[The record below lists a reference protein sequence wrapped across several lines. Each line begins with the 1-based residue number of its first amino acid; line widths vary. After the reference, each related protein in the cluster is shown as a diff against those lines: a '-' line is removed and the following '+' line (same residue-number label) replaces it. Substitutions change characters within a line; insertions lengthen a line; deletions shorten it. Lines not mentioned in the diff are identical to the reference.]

1 MSGPFYDAWKA
12 AVSETSGY
20 LAYFSPWFEDDKYR
34 AQVPKGFKRTPDEEE
49 YCAEVFDYY
58 EERLDDEQL
67 IFRRQ
72 KIALDGPELFKQEYP
87 PSPKD
92 RSLTQAARAFNLTKH
107 PERRGAP
114 REIKH
119 RRDSDPIE
127 KKRVPNQR
135 DRLLLYR
142 EIAPPLESTTGR
154 SEGHTS

>member
-20 LAYFSPWFEDDKYR
+20 LAYFAPWVEDDKYR

-58 EERLDDEQL
+58 EEHLDDEQL

-87 PSPKD
+87 TFPKD
-92 RSLTQAARAFNLTKH
+92 AFLTSGAPVFNLTKLS
-107 PERRGAP
+107 ERREAAP
-114 REIKH
+114 EIKH
-119 RRDSDPIE
+119 RMDYDPI
-127 KKRVPNQR
+127 
-135 DRLLLYR
+135 
-142 EIAPPLESTTGR
+142 R
-154 SEGHTS
+154 SEEHTSELQSLMRNSYAVFCLKKKNT

>member
-67 IFRRQ
+67 VFRRQ

-87 PSPKD
+87 TFPRD
-92 RSLTQAARAFNLTKH
+92 AFLTSGATVFNLTKLS
-107 PERRGAP
+107 ERREAAP
-114 REIKH
+114 EIKH
-119 RRDSDPIE
+119 RMDYAPIAQ
-127 KKRVPNQR
+127 KMVPNPR
-135 DRLLLYR
+135 RPEERR
-142 EIAPPLESTTGR
+142 EGK
-154 SEGHTS
+154 EGVRKG